1 MRISRNGAAFIAS
14 HEAIY
19 LFSYRDSAG
28 VLTDGIGNTAAA
40 GTKPPRP
47 GGKITL
53 ADALVTF
60 ERNLD
65 KYGKR
70 VARAIRNYPL
80 KQHEFDALGSFDF
93 NTGAI
98 DGGTVDDRLNRGDV
112 DGALTVM
119 ARYVNAGG
127 KRLRG
132 LETRR
137 REEIGL
143 FRTGRYPNRGIL
155 VKDSASSAGRV
166 VAASSL
172 PWGAAPAALPLELP
186 PMVPPAPTPAPIRGT
201 GNVLIDLMRYLWS
214 LWK

>member
-14 HEAIY
+14 HEAVY

-47 GGKITL
+47 AGKITL
-53 ADALVTF
+53 GDALATF

-65 KYGKR
+65 KFGAR
-70 VARAIRNYPL
+70 VVRAIRNYPL
-80 KQHEFDALGSFDF
+80 AQHEFDALGSFDF

-98 DGGTVDDRLNRGDV
+98 ASGTVDDRLNRGDV
-112 DGALTVM
+112 DGALAVM
-119 ARYVNAGG
+119 GKYVNAGG

-172 PWGAAPAALPLELP
+172 PWGATSAPLPLELP
-186 PMVPPAPTPAPIRGT
+186 PMVPPVPTPAPVRGS
-201 GNVLIDLMRYLWS
+201 GNALIDLAKYLWS